1 MKFFGQYIGA
11 IEALISLNVIVFLL
25 ANLMPDWAIFNLALM
40 PALVMK
46 EPWTL
51 LTSMFL
57 HLDFYHLVLNM
68 VSLYFFGIYLG
79 QIIGEK
85 NLLLVYFTGGIAGGL
100 LFAATSLF
108 LDIPDP
114 RTVALGASGA
124 IFALGGA
131 LAILR
136 PNIQVFMFPIPF
148 PMPLYI
154 AVFGFMVVMSF
165 LPGIAW
171 QGHFGGLIIGA
182 LYGFFRRKKYSV
194 QVYDYYR

>member
-1 MKFFGQYIGA
+1 MKLFGQYIGA
-11 IEALISLNVIVFLL
+11 IEALITINVLIFLV
-25 ANLMPDWAIFNLALM
+25 ANLMPEWAIYNLALM

-108 LDIPDP
+108 LGIPND
-114 RTVALGASGA
+114 RTAALGASGA
-124 IFALGGA
+124 IFAIGGA

-182 LYGFFRRKKYSV
+182 LFGLLHRKKYSV